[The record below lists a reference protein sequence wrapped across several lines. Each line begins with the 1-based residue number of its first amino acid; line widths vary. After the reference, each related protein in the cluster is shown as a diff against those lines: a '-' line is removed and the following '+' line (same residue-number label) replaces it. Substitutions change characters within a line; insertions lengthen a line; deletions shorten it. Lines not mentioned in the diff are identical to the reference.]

1 MAFQPPARAL
11 LTSRPRE
18 SWMPITRQEPRPL
31 AADFPNRAASN
42 YSLAETFGGWGEPAP
57 RQEQPPHPQDRS
69 GRPAGQRN
77 AVLAIGGSLG
87 SRQ

>member
-31 AADFPNRAASN
+31 AADFPNRAASD
-42 YSLAETFGGWGEPAP
+42 YSLAETFGGLGEPAP
-57 RQEQPPHPQDRS
+57 RQEHRLTRKIEAGGRRASEMPSWRS
-69 GRPAGQRN
+69 E
-77 AVLAIGGSLG
+77 AVWC